1 MGVIDHR
8 DVSASHDSIAAFTAN
23 RAATQRSDLPSWIAK
38 ELDSVFIS
46 DQVSL
51 SFCATMFAWDAPV
64 RTDRLYSAERLNE
77 WLRLTGIPELT
88 RDPTAAEFLM
98 LAELR
103 EAIRELTLE
112 RIAGADR
119 PSSHHRAVLNSA
131 AGMRRPHTS
140 LHHDGFEPERPEEFD
155 ALSLLPLLAQDAV
168 EVLTETPAERLKRC
182 EMDPCS
188 HLFVDR
194 SRPGNRRWCTSQR
207 CGGKARAAEFRARRT
222 ASALTPS

>member
-1 MGVIDHR
+1 VG
-8 DVSASHDSIAAFTAN
+8 F
-23 RAATQRSDLPSWIAK
+23 
-38 ELDSVFIS
+38 
-46 DQVSL
+46 
-51 SFCATMFAWDAPV
+51 
-64 RTDRLYSAERLNE
+64 
-77 WLRLTGIPELT
+77 
-88 RDPTAAEFLM
+88 DPA
-98 LAELR
+98 
-103 EAIRELTLE
+103 
-112 RIAGADR
+112 
-119 PSSHHRAVLNSA
+119 
-131 AGMRRPHTS
+131 
-140 LHHDGFEPERPEEFD
+140 RPEEFD